1 MIAVPPEFVAGRTGT
16 TTPLQ
21 EAAMKPAHALL
32 MLLLLVATASLAD
45 EVDLWAEKRQ
55 ALVGLIEKN
64 VSATRH
70 YIDKGSLDE
79 KVMRAMGEVPRHLYV
94 PESVRDAA
102 YENRPL
108 PIGHGQTISQ
118 PYIVALMTDLL
129 EVRPGDRIL
138 EVGTGSGY
146 QAAVLAHLGAEV
158 YTLEIV
164 APLAA
169 EAREKFARLPEGQKV
184 TSRVG
189 DGYYGWEEYAPF
201 RGIIVTAAASHVP
214 PPLLDQLEN
223 GGKMII
229 PVGSA
234 FQTQQLLLLGKD
246 ERGGLT
252 SRQVLPVAFVP
263 LTGGRPPP

>member
-1 MIAVPPEFVAGRTGT
+1 
-16 TTPLQ
+16 
-21 EAAMKPAHALL
+21 MKPVHALL
-32 MLLLLVATASLAD
+32 MLLLLFATACLAEEAD
-45 EVDLWAEKRQ
+45 PWAERRQ
-55 ALVGLIEKN
+55 EMVGLIEKN
-64 VSATRH
+64 VRATRQ

-79 KVMRAMGEVPRHLYV
+79 QVMRAMAEVPRHLYV
-94 PESVRDAA
+94 PASVRDAA

-108 PIGHGQTISQ
+108 PIGYGQTISQ

-129 EVRPGDRIL
+129 EVRPGDKIL

-164 APLAA
+164 APLAR
-169 EAREKFARLPEGQKV
+169 EAKEKFARLPEGQKV

-189 DGYYGWEEYAPF
+189 DGYYGWEEHAPF

-214 PPLLDQLEN
+214 PPLLDQLEH

-229 PVGSA
+229 PVGSG

-246 ERGGLT
+246 QQGGLT
-252 SRQVLPVAFVP
+252 SRVVLPVAFVP
-263 LTGGRPPP
+263 LTGGPAP